1 MDVLHH
7 EEDGKVRVSIYG
19 KPTHTERYLLFSFQ
33 QPLSKKKSVMRSFL
47 HRVDYVSEESE
58 KEVNHVLGVLKEN
71 GYPDVCLD
79 SCDVNIQACT

>member
-1 MDVLHH
+1 
-7 EEDGKVRVSIYG
+7 
-19 KPTHTERYLLFSFQ
+19 
-33 QPLSKKKSVMRSFL
+33 MRSFL